1 MEYHLRDNDLMGV
14 STEIKE
20 DKIMLNAFQI
30 DVVDD
35 NCLVA
40 INVVNRR
47 GIVRRVY
54 RRGKHC
60 DMLFKTSIDNLP
72 LTINLKTGVI
82 KRTRNLNE

>member
-14 STEIKE
+14 STEIKD
-20 DKIMLNAFQI
+20 DKIVLNAFQI

-35 NCLVA
+35 DCLVG

-54 RRGKHC
+54 RRGRHN
-60 DMLFKTSIDNLP
+60 DMLFRTSIDNLP
-72 LTINLKTGVI
+72 LSVNLRTGVI
-82 KRTRNLNE
+82 KRIRNLNE